1 MHILMDNF
9 KHRKMYE
16 VQDISVDEDQISN
29 LPDCILHHILS
40 FLPTKD
46 VVATCLLS
54 TRWKYLWSSVPILDF
69 DDSLLYSSEVNDLYP
84 PEMTCFMNFVE
95 RVLLFHDGSSMKKF
109 RLSCRVCFN
118 ASRIHAW
125 VSAAI
130 KHKVQELDLCLFVEE
145 PFILPCCVFC
155 CESLTAVKIE
165 MNCVLELP
173 TCVSF
178 PRLKTLYLA
187 LVTFLDDDSTQKLLS
202 SCPVLQ
208 ELTILDCDWMNL
220 KRISVS
226 IPTLKSLTID
236 DLPYFG
242 SADEL
247 NGCQIK
253 IDAANLI
260 FLTYSGYLL
269 NEIFLFNLSSLVNAS
284 IYVPIMC
291 ERQKEIAYRAVNL
304 LRGLNS
310 VKSMRIS
317 TGAIESLFL
326 ADNVLDRLP
335 IFQKLT
341 YLELSVEIEKHIVKK
356 LMNLLQYSPN
366 LESLVFAEGF
376 NPRVCFGEDDWI
388 LKPVPKC
395 FLACLKSVSLHNFH
409 WNCTE
414 VCFLNF
420 LLKNT
425 FVLERLNIFCSKS
438 LFGDAKEQKEVI
450 DQLQMLPRVSTSCVI
465 MFS

>member
-130 KHKVQELDLCLFVEE
+130 KQKVQELDLCLFVEE
-145 PFILPCCVFC
+145 PFILPCCVFY

-187 LVTFLDDDSTQKLLS
+187 LVTFLDDDSTQRLLS

-317 TGAIESLFL
+317 TGAIE
-326 ADNVLDRLP
+326 DNVLDHLP

-376 NPRVCFGEDDWI
+376 NP
-388 LKPVPKC
+388 
-395 FLACLKSVSLHNFH
+395 H
-409 WNCTE
+409 
-414 VCFLNF
+414 
-420 LLKNT
+420 
-425 FVLERLNIFCSKS
+425 
-438 LFGDAKEQKEVI
+438 AKEQKEVI
-450 DQLQMLPRVSTSCVI
+450 DQLQMLPRVSTSLVDS
-465 MFS
+465 FSWFSFGNWVQSSIIVAVLFGNTVLCSCDDDAGFLRNDEAQYQGVDALFGQSFSSQSSFPLDIIIWWH

>member
-1 MHILMDNF
+1 
-9 KHRKMYE
+9 
-16 VQDISVDEDQISN
+16 
-29 LPDCILHHILS
+29 
-40 FLPTKD
+40 
-46 VVATCLLS
+46 
-54 TRWKYLWSSVPILDF
+54 
-69 DDSLLYSSEVNDLYP
+69 
-84 PEMTCFMNFVE
+84 
-95 RVLLFHDGSSMKKF
+95 
-109 RLSCRVCFN
+109 
-118 ASRIHAW
+118 
-125 VSAAI
+125 
-130 KHKVQELDLCLFVEE
+130 
-145 PFILPCCVFC
+145 
-155 CESLTAVKIE
+155 
-165 MNCVLELP
+165 
-173 TCVSF
+173 
-178 PRLKTLYLA
+178 
-187 LVTFLDDDSTQKLLS
+187 
-202 SCPVLQ
+202 
-208 ELTILDCDWMNL
+208 MNL

-317 TGAIESLFL
+317 TGAIEVSTAAVEILLNSLFL
-326 ADNVLDRLP
+326 ADNVLDHLP

-414 VCFLNF
+414 V
-420 LLKNT
+420 
-425 FVLERLNIFCSKS
+425 V

-450 DQLQMLPRVSTSCVI
+450 DQLQMLPRVSTSCDMVRAVLCVVAMLFFVTLLWVQSSI
-465 MFS
+465 IVAVLFGNTVLCSCDDDAGFLRNDEAQYQGVDALFGQSFSSQSSFPLDIIIWWHWLICVAFIIAAFWNSLKSPVEIINFVKLSIIVG